1 VALGDEVEA
10 GGEAAVT
17 GDQGTHSGSAVV
29 LDLDRFADPIGK
41 DGFLQAGDVCE
52 GGWAGKV
59 ARIPVGFN
67 LDPARIVV
75 GAVGAQRA

>member
-1 VALGDEVEA
+1 MAFGDEVKA

-29 LDLDRFADPIGK
+29 LDLDGFPHSIGK
-41 DGFLQAGDVCE
+41 DGFFQAGNVCE
-52 GGWAGKV
+52 SGWAGKV
-59 ARIPVGFN
+59 ACIPVGFN

-75 GAVGAQRA
+75 GAVGAQRT